1 MFWQQ
6 NKTAVEKSAEGVV
19 PEKKNREGLNF
30 TTYKDKTVKLAR
42 HGAVGKDVQQN
53 TSPHY
58 TSGNGKETRERG
70 EPQMNTASEQNRT
83 LDTENL
89 MERVVDRDNLNNAYK
104 RVVGNKGSP
113 GVDGIKTN
121 ELKSWLIENGGK
133 LAQELLTGTYQ
144 PMPVRRVDIPK
155 PKGGMRQLGIPTVVD
170 RLVQQAMSQ
179 VLDPILDPTFS
190 ESSYGF
196 RPRRSAHQA
205 LAKAKEY
212 VANDKWIV
220 VDIDIEKYF
229 DNVNHDKL
237 MVRLARHVKDKTFLR
252 LVRKFLQAGIMHNGV
267 CINRKDGTPQGGPLS
282 PILANLFLDD
292 LDKEL
297 ERRGHDF
304 CRYADDCNIYV
315 GSIKA
320 GERVMDSVREFLA
333 KKLSLKINT
342 EKSAVSPCS
351 EENFPGIH
359 HPEHRYV
366 DHIEAER
373 RTREAIN
380 QNDNPTE

>member
-1 MFWQQ
+1 M
-6 NKTAVEKSAEGVV
+6 
-19 PEKKNREGLNF
+19 
-30 TTYKDKTVKLAR
+30 KLAR